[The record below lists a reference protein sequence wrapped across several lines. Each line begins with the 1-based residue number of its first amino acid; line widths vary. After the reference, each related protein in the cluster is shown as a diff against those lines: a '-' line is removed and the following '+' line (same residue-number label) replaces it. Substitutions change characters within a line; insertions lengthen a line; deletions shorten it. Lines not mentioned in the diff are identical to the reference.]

1 MDIDA
6 DSNMRM
12 EQLRETQS
20 FKNLVFVN
28 NSGQKKK
35 PPLQSNTSQAAI
47 SGVNREIFPKAT
59 HGQGILDVY
68 KQDLNKIEL
77 SLTNLNHDQAYL
89 HKMEDYANK
98 LTQKRQEY
106 LKEQSRHS
114 ISKIRQGYMPETSAA
129 EFYGGADSSNQGA
142 VSLARKNLTSVYGRV
157 RNKYNEQIRQGGAAL
172 KFKP

>member
-59 HGQGILDVY
+59 HG
-68 KQDLNKIEL
+68 
-77 SLTNLNHDQAYL
+77 
-89 HKMEDYANK
+89 
-98 LTQKRQEY
+98 
-106 LKEQSRHS
+106 
-114 ISKIRQGYMPETSAA
+114 
-129 EFYGGADSSNQGA
+129 
-142 VSLARKNLTSVYGRV
+142 
-157 RNKYNEQIRQGGAAL
+157 
-172 KFKP
+172 